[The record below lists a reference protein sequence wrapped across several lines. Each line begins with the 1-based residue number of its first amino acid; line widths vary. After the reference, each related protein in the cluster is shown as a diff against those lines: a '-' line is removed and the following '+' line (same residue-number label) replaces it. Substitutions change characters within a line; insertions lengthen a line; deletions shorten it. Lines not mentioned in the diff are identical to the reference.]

1 MEKLLISNWLEVKAV
16 GKIALL
22 FPGQGS
28 QQVGMGRDIANR
40 YEWAKAVFAEADE
53 VLGYSLSNL
62 CFAGPKDRLQ
72 LTVHAQPAILTTSI
86 ALYRGFEQAGLTPHF
101 VAGHSLGEYSALVV
115 AGAISFRD
123 AVVTVHRRG
132 IYMEEAVPAGV
143 GGMSAIIQLE
153 RQKLDEV
160 CHQVSRLDYVVQP
173 ANYNGPGQVVISG
186 HMEAVHEAG
195 EKAMQAGA
203 RRVVPLSVSGPFHS
217 ELMKP
222 AAKKLE
228 GTLQRTHIGDA
239 RIPVVANV
247 TALPM
252 QNAAEIRHLLVKQMI
267 SPVLW
272 EDSIRYMLTQ
282 GVSTFVEIGAGN
294 VLSHLV
300 KKIDRQAQT
309 IHVQDLPSLHLAL
322 QAFQG
327 SEGDV

>member
-1 MEKLLISNWLEVKAV
+1 MEKLLLSDWLEVEEV
-16 GKIALL
+16 GKIAFL

-28 QQVGMGRDIANR
+28 QQVGMGRDIFNQ
-40 YEWAKAVFAEADE
+40 YEWARAVFAEADE
-53 VLGYSLSNL
+53 VLGYSLSHL
-62 CFAGPKDRLQ
+62 CFAGPKERLQ

-86 ALYRGFEQAGLTPHF
+86 ALQRGLEQAGLTPHF

-123 AVVTVHRRG
+123 AVVTVHQRG
-132 IYMEEAVPAGV
+132 LYMEEAVPAGV
-143 GGMSAIIQLE
+143 GGMSAVIQLE

-160 CHQVSRLDYVVQP
+160 CRQVSRLDYVVQP
-173 ANYNGPGQVVISG
+173 ANYNSPGQVVISG
-186 HMEAVHEAG
+186 HREAVHEAG

-203 RRVVPLSVSGPFHS
+203 RRVVPLPVSGPFHS
-217 ELMKP
+217 GLMKP

-228 GTLQRTHIGDA
+228 GTLQRTDMGDA
-239 RIPVVANV
+239 RVPVVANV

-252 QNAAEIRHLLVKQMI
+252 QNAAEIRRLLVKQMI

-272 EDSIRYMLTQ
+272 EDSIRYMRAQ
-282 GVSTFVEIGAGN
+282 GVSTFIEIGAGN

-300 KKIDRQAQT
+300 KKIDRQVQT